1 MVGTSASIPTPARE
15 ARPDALPVAGH
26 HSLQPRGSLEHS
38 NLSLIPGPADRGGQP
53 SSARKSMLE
62 GLVITKTQLT
72 ALSACPR
79 LTLPTM
85 YWSKAVSWQGV
96 RRAYWPVMHVWADGA
111 WVSVVR
117 CLPRWARIFNDSSM
131 SKILSA
137 EHHLRRLCPGSPGR
151 ARSGLPRGAD
161 QLLLLGGHELF
172 G

>member
-96 RRAYWPVMHVWADGA
+96 RRAYWPVMHVLGRRGLG
-111 WVSVVR
+111 VSCQMPATVGQDLQRLFNEQDSVCR
-117 CLPRWARIFNDSSM
+117 TSFAAPLSRQPRACSIWPAS
-131 SKILSA
+131 
-137 EHHLRRLCPGSPGR
+137 RRRPVAAVGWP
-151 ARSGLPRGAD
+151 
-161 QLLLLGGHELF
+161 
-172 G
+172 